1 MRKLLEAQFD
11 RLVKGTLRPEEVQL
25 VQLKEEEEDLKNLI
39 ARFSAR
45 IATTPCS

>member
-1 MRKLLEAQFD
+1 VRKLLEAQFD

-25 VQLKEEEEDLKNLI
+25 KEEEEEDLKNLI